1 MRKLM
6 FFVAALLICH
16 VAQAQ
21 YFCTSEGSELHY
33 VNYDE
38 VGQSTSNETI
48 TVKNVQREGNTV
60 KASYY
65 DKIVTTKAKNNT
77 SYTLFNWSYDGTATT
92 CTEDLMYGPYIAS
105 DSDPARYNEAARLG
119 LLEDKNS
126 RVTIR
131 LLY

>member
-65 DKIVTTKAKNNT
+65 DKIVTTKANNNT
-77 SYTLFNWSYDGTATT
+77 SYTLFN
-92 CTEDLMYGPYIAS
+92 
-105 DSDPARYNEAARLG
+105 
-119 LLEDKNS
+119 
-126 RVTIR
+126 
-131 LLY
+131 